1 MHGPSGQGEGG
12 RTGELCFNHSLIHT
26 NLSWNKSLSLT
37 KKRNSLSK
45 NSFSLSNNY
54 TPTKEGV
61 CADSGKAVHT

>member
-37 KKRNSLSK
+37 KKKVSECEEERCVDQTGRVLALPSE
-45 NSFSLSNNY
+45 FS
-54 TPTKEGV
+54 TP
-61 CADSGKAVHT
+61 

>member
-37 KKRNSLSK
+37 KRKMQLMQ
-45 NSFSLSNNY
+45 LIQL
-54 TPTKEGV
+54 TQVIQLTVVPTGGNG
-61 CADSGKAVHT
+61 A